1 MYRRIGAAVTRS
13 YRLAGAL
20 LVIVAVAVM
29 TLIYLQFRGALTPSV
44 QLTVLAPRAGL
55 VLDPGSK
62 VTLDGVPIGR
72 VTRVELISDEEVPS
86 ARILVDV
93 EPKYLPVLPVNV
105 ETTITASTVF
115 GNKYV
120 SFRSPR
126 DPQRP
131 VTSSDVL
138 QVASGSVTTEFNSLF
153 EAVTDIAEKVDPIE
167 LNMTLKATAT
177 ALTGLGD
184 DFGRSLID
192 ANSVLGRVNPRMPQL
207 RQDIDR
213 LADLAE
219 IYQGAAQPLL
229 DGLRDALV
237 TVRTL
242 DDEQDS
248 LDAALLATLG
258 FAESGADT
266 VERSTPFLVRGQ
278 ADLTSTAEL
287 LDEYSPA
294 LFCTIRNYHDVAP
307 KVSAALG
314 KNGYAAVTSTELL
327 GGAAPYVYPDNLP
340 RTNARGGPGG
350 APGCWQPIT
359 RDLWPAPALVMDT
372 GASVAPYNHFE
383 LGQPLLNEYVWGR
396 QVGEYTVNP

>member
-1 MYRRIGAAVTRS
+1 MTRS

-72 VTRVELISDEEVPS
+72 VTRVELISHEDVPS

-93 EPKYLPVLPVNV
+93 EPKYLPVLPVNI

-138 QVASGSVTTEFNSLF
+138 QVAPGSVTTEFNSLF

-192 ANSVLGRVNPRMPQL
+192 ANSVLGKVNPRMPQL

-242 DDEQDS
+242 NDEQDS

-266 VERSTPFLVRGQ
+266 IERSTPFLVRGQ
-278 ADLTSTAEL
+278 ADLTSTARL

>member
-1 MYRRIGAAVTRS
+1 M
-13 YRLAGAL
+13 
-20 LVIVAVAVM
+20 
-29 TLIYLQFRGALTPSV
+29 
-44 QLTVLAPRAGL
+44 
-55 VLDPGSK
+55 
-62 VTLDGVPIGR
+62 
-72 VTRVELISDEEVPS
+72 
-86 ARILVDV
+86 
-93 EPKYLPVLPVNV
+93 
-105 ETTITASTVF
+105 
-115 GNKYV
+115 
-120 SFRSPR
+120 
-126 DPQRP
+126 
-131 VTSSDVL
+131 
-138 QVASGSVTTEFNSLF
+138 
-153 EAVTDIAEKVDPIE
+153 
-167 LNMTLKATAT
+167 
-177 ALTGLGD
+177 
-184 DFGRSLID
+184 
-192 ANSVLGRVNPRMPQL
+192 
-207 RQDIDR
+207 
-213 LADLAE
+213 
-219 IYQGAAQPLL
+219 
-229 DGLRDALV
+229 
-237 TVRTL
+237 
-242 DDEQDS
+242 
-248 LDAALLATLG
+248 ATLG

>member
-1 MYRRIGAAVTRS
+1 MGAVLLI
-13 YRLAGAL
+13 LALSLVAL
-20 LVIVAVAVM
+20 VYM
-29 TLIYLQFRGALTPSV
+29 QFRGELAPTV
-44 QLTVLAPRAGL
+44 RLTVLSPRAGL

-72 VTRVELISDEEVPS
+72 VVAVNSVQDGDVPS
-86 ARILVDV
+86 AQILVDV
-93 EPKYLPVLPVNV
+93 KPQYLSLLPVNV
-105 ETTITASTVF
+105 ETTVTASTVF

-120 SFRSPR
+120 SFRSPP
-126 DPQRP
+126 DPGRP
-131 VTSSDVL
+131 VTPGEVL
-138 QVASGSVTTEFNSLF
+138 YVAQGSVTTEFNTLF

-167 LNMTLKATAT
+167 LNMTLRATAT

-184 DFGRSLID
+184 DFGRSLVD
-192 ANSVLGRVNPRMPQL
+192 AKTVLQRVNPRMPAI
-207 RQDIDR
+207 RRDIDR
-213 LADLAE
+213 LADLAD

-229 DGLRDALV
+229 EGLRDAV
-237 TVRTL
+237 TTARTL
-242 DDEQDS
+242 HSERDS
-248 LDAALLATLG
+248 LDAALLAALG
-258 FAESGADT
+258 FAQTGADT
-266 VERSTPFLVRGQ
+266 VEQSTPFLTRGQ
-278 ADLTSTAEL
+278 ADLTPTAQL

-294 LFCTIRNYHDVAP
+294 LLCTIRNYHDVAP

-314 KNGYAAVTSTELL
+314 KNGYAAVTATELL
-327 GGAAPYVYPDNLP
+327 GGAAPYIYPDNLP
-340 RTNARGGPGG
+340 RTNATGGPGG

>member
-1 MYRRIGAAVTRS
+1 MTRS

-138 QVASGSVTTEFNSLF
+138 QVAPGSVTTEFNSLF

>member
-1 MYRRIGAAVTRS
+1 M
-13 YRLAGAL
+13 
-20 LVIVAVAVM
+20 VAVAVL
-29 TLIYLQFRGALTPSV
+29 TLVYLQFRGALAPSA
-44 QLTVLAPRAGL
+44 QLTVLASRAGL

-72 VTRVELISDEEVPS
+72 VTQVQLISDGDVPS

-93 EPKYLPVLPVNV
+93 DPKYLPVLPVNV

-126 DPQRP
+126 EPQRP

-138 QVASGSVTTEFNSLF
+138 HVAQGAVTTEFNTLF

-184 DFGRSLID
+184 DFGRSLVD
-192 ANSVLGRVNPRMPQL
+192 ANSVLTRVNPRMPQV

-213 LADLAE
+213 LAALAD
-219 IYQGAAQPLL
+219 IYRGAAQPLL
-229 DGLRDALV
+229 DGLRDAVV
-237 TVRTL
+237 TARTL
-242 DDEQDS
+242 YDERDS
-248 LDAALLATLG
+248 LDATLLAALG
-258 FAESGADT
+258 FAEPGADT
-266 VERSTPFLVRGQ
+266 IERSTPFLVRGQ
-278 ADLTSTAEL
+278 ADLTPTAAL

-350 APGCWQPIT
+350 SAGCWQPIT

-372 GASVAPYNHFE
+372 GASVAPFNHFE

>member
-1 MYRRIGAAVTRS
+1 MTRS

-266 VERSTPFLVRGQ
+266 VESSTPFLVRGQ

>member
-1 MYRRIGAAVTRS
+1 VTRS

-72 VTRVELISDEEVPS
+72 VTRVELISHEDVPS

-93 EPKYLPVLPVNV
+93 EPKYLPVLPVNI

-138 QVASGSVTTEFNSLF
+138 QVAPGSVTTEFNSLF

-192 ANSVLGRVNPRMPQL
+192 ANSVLGKVNPRMPQL

-242 DDEQDS
+242 NDEQDS

-266 VERSTPFLVRGQ
+266 IERSTPFLVRGQ
-278 ADLTSTAEL
+278 ADLTSTARL

>member
-1 MYRRIGAAVTRS
+1 MTRS

>member
-1 MYRRIGAAVTRS
+1 MTRS

-242 DDEQDS
+242 DNEQDS

-278 ADLTSTAEL
+278 TDLTSTAEL

>member
-1 MYRRIGAAVTRS
+1 MTRS

-242 DDEQDS
+242 DDGQDS

>member
-1 MYRRIGAAVTRS
+1 MRVTAD
-13 YRLAGAL
+13 AG
-20 LVIVAVAVM
+20 
-29 TLIYLQFRGALTPSV
+29 
-44 QLTVLAPRAGL
+44 PRA
-55 VLDPGSK
+55 
-62 VTLDGVPIGR
+62 
-72 VTRVELISDEEVPS
+72 
-86 ARILVDV
+86 
-93 EPKYLPVLPVNV
+93 
-105 ETTITASTVF
+105 
-115 GNKYV
+115 
-120 SFRSPR
+120 
-126 DPQRP
+126 PQR
-131 VTSSDVL
+131 
-138 QVASGSVTTEFNSLF
+138 VA
-153 EAVTDIAEKVDPIE
+153 
-167 LNMTLKATAT
+167 

-278 ADLTSTAEL
+278 TDLTSTAEL

-340 RTNARGGPGG
+340 RVNAKGGPEGR
-350 APGCWQPIT
+350 PGCWQPIT
-359 RDLWPAPALVMDT
+359 RDLWPAPYLVMDT
-372 GASVAPYNHFE
+372 GASIAPYNHLE
-383 LGQPLLNEYVWGR
+383 LGQPLLTEYVWGR
-396 QVGEYTVNP
+396 QVGEHTINP

>member
-1 MYRRIGAAVTRS
+1 MTRS

-131 VTSSDVL
+131 VTPSDVL
-138 QVASGSVTTEFNSLF
+138 QVAPGSVTTEFNSLF
-153 EAVTDIAEKVDPIE
+153 EAVIDIAEKVDPIE

-242 DDEQDS
+242 NDEQDS

-266 VERSTPFLVRGQ
+266 IERSTPFLVRGQ
-278 ADLTSTAEL
+278 ADLTSTARL

-307 KVSAALG
+307 RVSAALG

>member
-1 MYRRIGAAVTRS
+1 M
-13 YRLAGAL
+13 
-20 LVIVAVAVM
+20 
-29 TLIYLQFRGALTPSV
+29 
-44 QLTVLAPRAGL
+44 
-55 VLDPGSK
+55 LDPGSK

-72 VTRVELISDEEVPS
+72 VTRVELISHEDVPS

-138 QVASGSVTTEFNSLF
+138 QVAPGSVTTEFNSLF

-242 DDEQDS
+242 NDEQDS

-266 VERSTPFLVRGQ
+266 IERSTPFLVRGQ
-278 ADLTSTAEL
+278 ADLTSTARL

>member
-1 MYRRIGAAVTRS
+1 MTRS

-278 ADLTSTAEL
+278 TDLTSTAEL

>member
-1 MYRRIGAAVTRS
+1 MMRTGRIRRS
-13 YRLAGAL
+13 YKPAGAVL
-20 LVIVAVAVM
+20 AVAVIALV
-29 TLIYLQFRGALTPSV
+29 TLVYLQFRGALTPSV

-62 VTLDGVPIGR
+62 VTLDGVVIGR
-72 VTRVELISDEEVPS
+72 VTQVQQVVTGDVPA

-93 EPKYLPVLPVNV
+93 APRYLDVLPVNV
-105 ETTITASTVF
+105 DTTITASTVF

-120 SFRSPR
+120 AFRSPTT
-126 DPQRP
+126 PARP
-131 VTSSDVL
+131 VTSTDVL
-138 QVASGSVTTEFNSLF
+138 YVAQGAVTTEFNSLF
-153 EAVTDIAEKVDPIE
+153 ESVTDIAEKIDPIE

-184 DFGRSLID
+184 DFGRSLVE
-192 ANSVLGRVNPRMPQL
+192 ANNVLHRVNPRMP
-207 RQDIDR
+207 RVRENIDR
-213 LADLAE
+213 LADLTD
-219 IYQGAAQPLL
+219 IYRGSAQPLL
-229 DGLRDALV
+229 DGLRDALT

-242 DDEQDS
+242 NDERDN
-248 LDAALLATLG
+248 LDQALLAALG
-258 FAESGADT
+258 FAEPGADT
-266 VERSTPFLVRGQ
+266 IERAAPYLVRGL
-278 ADLTSTAEL
+278 ADLTPTAEL

-314 KNGYAAVTSTELL
+314 GNGYAAVTTTELV

-350 APGCWQPIT
+350 APGCWQSIT

-372 GASVAPYNHFE
+372 GASLAPYNHFE
-383 LGQPLLNEYVWGR
+383 WGQPLLNEYVWGR

>member
-1 MYRRIGAAVTRS
+1 MTRS

-93 EPKYLPVLPVNV
+93 DPKYLPVLPVNV

-120 SFRSPR
+120 SFRSPS

-278 ADLTSTAEL
+278 TDLTSTAEL

>member
-1 MYRRIGAAVTRS
+1 MGAAVTRS

-278 ADLTSTAEL
+278 TDLTSTAEL